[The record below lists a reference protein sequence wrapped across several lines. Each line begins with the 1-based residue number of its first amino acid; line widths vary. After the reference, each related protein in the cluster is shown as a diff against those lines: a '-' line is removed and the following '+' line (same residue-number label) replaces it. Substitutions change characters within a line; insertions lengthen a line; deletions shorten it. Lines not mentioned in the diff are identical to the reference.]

1 MTTNGMQS
9 EQTLARGL
17 KSRHVELMA
26 VGGAIGVGL
35 FLGSARAIQNAGP
48 GLILSYAL
56 GGAIIFFIMRA
67 LGELLLYRPVSGSFV
82 VYADE
87 FVGPFAGFATGWSY
101 WFMWVV
107 TGIAELTAIGMY
119 VTYLAPGFPQ
129 WVTVLITLVV
139 LYGANMLAVRLFGEM
154 EFWFALI
161 KVAMIV
167 VLILGGLAITI
178 FHLGDLGR
186 QASFTNLWSHGGVL
200 PFGILGTLLTL
211 QMVMF
216 AFQGVELIGVTA
228 GEAENPERVLPRATN
243 GVIYRI
249 LIFYIGALI
258 VIMSLIPWNQLDPRI
273 SPFVMVFDRIGIP
286 AAASIVTLVVI
297 SAAMSSCNSGIY
309 STGRMLYAL
318 AQSGRASKRLGAL
331 NRRRLPAN
339 AISLSAALMLFG
351 VFLNY
356 AVPDQVFI
364 WVTSVSLIGTL
375 WTWSIIMLA
384 HRNYRKAVAEG
395 RVRAVSYRMPGAPIA
410 NWLVLGFLAFVSILL
425 AMDPATRVA
434 LYVAPIWF
442 GIVGLAYYRLRPG
455 NVSVPTQSSEPA
467 SQRSLS

>member
-1 MTTNGMQS
+1 MTSNGMQS
-9 EQTLARGL
+9 EPTLTRGL

-56 GGAIIFFIMRA
+56 GGAVIFFIMRA

-119 VTYLAPGFPQ
+119 VTYLVPDFPQ
-129 WVTVLITLVV
+129 WITVLITLVV
-139 LYGANMLAVRLFGEM
+139 LYGANMLAVRVFGEM

-167 VLILGGLAITI
+167 VLIVGGLAITI
-178 FHLGDLGR
+178 FHIGDLGQ
-186 QASFTNLWSHGGVL
+186 QASFTNLWSHDGVL
-200 PFGILGTLLTL
+200 PFGVLGTLLTL

-258 VIMSLIPWNQLDPRI
+258 VIMSLIPWNQLDPKI
-273 SPFVMVFDRIGIP
+273 SPFVVVFDRIGIP
-286 AAASIVTLVVI
+286 AATSIVTLVVI

-331 NRRRLPAN
+331 NRRHLPSN
-339 AISLSAALMLFG
+339 AITLSAALMLFG

-356 AVPDQVFI
+356 AVPDQVFV

-384 HRNYRKAVAEG
+384 HRNYRKAVAQG
-395 RVRAVSYRMPGAPIA
+395 RARAVSYRMPGAPVA
-410 NWLVLGFLAFVSILL
+410 NWLVLAFLVFVSILL

-442 GIVGLAYYRLRPG
+442 GIVGIAYLRFRAG
-455 NVSVPTQSSEPA
+455 SVPPAQSSERA